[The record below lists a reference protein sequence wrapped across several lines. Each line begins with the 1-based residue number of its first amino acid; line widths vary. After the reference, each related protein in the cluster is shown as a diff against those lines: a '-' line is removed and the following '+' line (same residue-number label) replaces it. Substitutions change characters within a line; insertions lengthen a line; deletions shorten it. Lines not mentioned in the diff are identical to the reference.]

1 MPFSGGPRHAAFPRD
16 VFPHLFFQPAERSHL
31 MKRKTTCLHRAA
43 LALLAACSLPH
54 AHALYLVYMN
64 PFMVEEHE

>member
-1 MPFSGGPRHAAFPRD
+1 
-16 VFPHLFFQPAERSHL
+16 

-54 AHALYLVYMN
+54 AHAQEADELYLVYMN
-64 PFMVEEHE
+64 PFMVEEHEQMARNMGYSRPTIPP

>member
-1 MPFSGGPRHAAFPRD
+1 
-16 VFPHLFFQPAERSHL
+16 